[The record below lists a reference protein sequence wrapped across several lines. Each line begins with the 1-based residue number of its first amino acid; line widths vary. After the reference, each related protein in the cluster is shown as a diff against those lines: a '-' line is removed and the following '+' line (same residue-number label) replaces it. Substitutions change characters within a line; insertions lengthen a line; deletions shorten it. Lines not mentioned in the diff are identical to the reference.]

1 LVNPYNTD
9 SGKKNEV
16 RAMFNSIARNYDF
29 LNHFLSFGIDKRW
42 RKRLV
47 KELKKTT
54 PFHIIDIATG
64 TADLAIMAV
73 KNGIPK
79 VTGIDLSEKMIEIG
93 NNKISKLSLQDKIS
107 LSTGDA
113 ESLLFEE
120 GAFDAAM
127 VSFGIRN
134 FEELEKGLSDI
145 QRVIKP
151 GGAIFIL
158 EFSQPERFPF
168 KQLYRFYSFTVLPFF
183 GKLISNDS
191 RAYNYLPESIR
202 EFPYGSKMVEILEG
216 CGFVQCRYIPLTFQ
230 VATIYIGVKK

>member
-16 RAMFNSIARNYDF
+16 RAMFNTIARNYDF
-29 LNHFLSFGIDKRW
+29 LNHFLSFGIDKLW
-42 RKRLV
+42 RKRLI
-47 KELKKTT
+47 KELKKSN
-54 PFHIIDIATG
+54 PNHVIDIATG

-73 KNGIPK
+73 QRGIPN

-93 NNKISKLSLQDKIS
+93 NQKVSKLSLQDKIS

-120 GAFDAAM
+120 GSFDAAM
-127 VSFGIRN
+127 VSFGVRN
-134 FEELEKGLSDI
+134 FEELEKGLIDI

-151 GGAIFIL
+151 GGSIFIL

-168 KQLYRFYSFTVLPFF
+168 KQLYRFYSFNVLPLI

-191 RAYNYLPESIR
+191 RAYSYLPESIR
-202 EFPYGSKMVEILEG
+202 EFPYGSKMVEILG
-216 CGFVQCRYIPLTFQ
+216 RCGFKHCRFIPLTFQ